1 MTDLTQ
7 KYRPHRFGDVAGQPK
22 ADAWFR
28 RQVTSKEA
36 RSVLLSGPYGTG
48 KTTLGLIYAK
58 ALFCEA
64 PEDGEPCG
72 TCDRCKE
79 FGDIGRDVLDFSR
92 FECGEHST
100 VEEVKGLLEMA
111 RVHPWIGKRRVLMLD
126 EMQNL
131 SRRAFDALLR
141 IVEIPPP
148 WATFIFLTSKPEAL
162 PAALRSRVT
171 HLELGLLTSE
181 AAIRFLVRIC
191 QAEGLAY
198 DASGLALLQAA
209 VGGRPRELLRALENV
224 SEFGAISETNVR
236 LALNLD
242 FLDRLTAYAHALLD
256 GKLERQLQLME
267 EWAETP
273 SRKLGF
279 LHEFFV
285 FNYFVGVLHLYRN
298 DPIMRG
304 LTTEFRETLLQ
315 GMAERACRLHLHED
329 LFWDNAIAALA
340 PRDRLSKHEFAM
352 VLDRFNR
359 LMNSLPDPLGSQ
371 KIAKSIPRAGHKLRV
386 ARAPAGSGSKP
397 GEYLPWND
405 VRPIWKAGSFLPQH
419 YGALLNSTAHHSPCR
434 NRNSG
439 PCRGGGADLRPH
451 PRIGHAVERVVPGFE
466 SAIPLDVPPRGG

>member
-28 RQVTSKEA
+28 KQVTSKEA

-79 FGDIGRDVLDFSR
+79 FGDIGRGSPNFSL
-92 FECGEHST
+92 FGCGEHST
-100 VEEVKGLLEMA
+100 IEEVKCLLETA
-111 RVHPWIGKRRVLMLD
+111 RIVPWIGKRRVLMLD
-126 EMQNL
+126 EIQNL

-141 IVEIPPP
+141 IVEMPPP
-148 WATFIFLTSKPEAL
+148 WATFIFLTAKPEVL
-162 PAALRSRVT
+162 PAPLRSRLT
-171 HLELGLLTSE
+171 HLELCLLTPE
-181 AAIRFLVRIC
+181 AAIRFLATIC
-191 QAEGLAY
+191 QADGLAY

-242 FLDRLTAYAHALLD
+242 FLDRLTAYAVALLD
-256 GKLERQLQLME
+256 GKLERQLALME

-279 LHEFFV
+279 LHQFFV
-285 FNYFVGVLHLYRN
+285 FNYFVGVCHLYRD

-304 LTTEFRETLLQ
+304 LPGKSRETLLQ
-315 GMAERACRLHLHED
+315 GMAERACRLQLHEE
-329 LFWDNAIAALA
+329 LFWENAIAALA
-340 PRDRLSKHEFAM
+340 PRDRLSEHEFAM

-359 LMNSLPDPLGSQ
+359 LMNSLPDPRRKPENCKVDSSGRPQ
-371 KIAKSIPRAGHKLRV
+371 V
-386 ARAPAGSGSKP
+386 ANRK
-397 GEYLPWND
+397 
-405 VRPIWKAGSFLPQH
+405 
-419 YGALLNSTAHHSPCR
+419 SPCWVR
-434 NRNSG
+434 IKVRDNIFRGMRSDRFG
-439 PCRGGGADLRPH
+439 MRARSCRSTTARC
-451 PRIGHAVERVVPGFE
+451 
-466 SAIPLDVPPRGG
+466 